1 MSYNFYGWEKAD
13 VSPINDD
20 FKGIDDPRQLYDIL
34 TGIWCEYTC
43 APRLREK
50 WSKDNITLGQAR

>member
-13 VSPINDD
+13 VSPVNSG
-20 FKGIDDPRQLYDIL
+20 FKGISDPRQLYDAL
-34 TGIWCEYTC
+34 TEIWCEYTC

-50 WSKDNITLGQAR
+50 WNRNNITL